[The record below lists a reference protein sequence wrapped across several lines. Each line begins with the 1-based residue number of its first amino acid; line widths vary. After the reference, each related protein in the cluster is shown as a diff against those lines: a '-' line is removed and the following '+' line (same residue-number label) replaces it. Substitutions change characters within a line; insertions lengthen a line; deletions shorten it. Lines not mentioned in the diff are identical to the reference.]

1 MIESDKKIHYFLLL
15 IYYLKKY
22 LVVSTIFINKLIIN
36 H

>member
-22 LVVSTIFINKLIIN
+22 LVVSTIFY
-36 H
+36 